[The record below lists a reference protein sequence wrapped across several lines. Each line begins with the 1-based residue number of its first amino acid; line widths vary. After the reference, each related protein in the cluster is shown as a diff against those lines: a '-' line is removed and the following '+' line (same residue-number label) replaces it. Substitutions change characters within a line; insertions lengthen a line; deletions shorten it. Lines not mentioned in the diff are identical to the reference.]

1 MSEND
6 LLCNLC
12 LHKLPQ
18 VEGLV
23 RLLGDHFEFLL
34 LVWQLEGCSAQDR
47 IWYITDTITMRPC
60 RNLIC

>member
-6 LLCNLC
+6 LLCNLG

-23 RLLGDHFEFLL
+23 CLLGDHFEFLL
-34 LVWQLEGCSAQDR
+34 LVWQLEGCSTQDR
-47 IWYITDTITMRPC
+47 IRYVTDTINNRSC

>member
-6 LLCNLC
+6 LLCNLG

-34 LVWQLEGCSAQDR
+34 LVWQLEGCSAQAELD
-47 IWYITDTITMRPC
+47 ILLILQITDPVAT
-60 RNLIC
+60 